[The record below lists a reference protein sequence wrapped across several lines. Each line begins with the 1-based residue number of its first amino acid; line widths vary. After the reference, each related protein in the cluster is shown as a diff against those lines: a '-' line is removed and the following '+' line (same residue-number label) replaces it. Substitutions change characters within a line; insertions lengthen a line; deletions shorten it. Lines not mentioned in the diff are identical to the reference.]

1 MIIPFGHRKVY
12 ILRVPNKCMKKQTK
26 ECPHCKSKDTVKRG
40 YFQTESKGKQQRYFC
55 NSCKR
60 KFIIQDAFYRMR
72 NSKKKI
78 SLCLDLFFRGLSTR
92 EIQSHLKA
100 FYPHNS
106 DHSNILRWV
115 RKYSMK
121 ISEYTD
127 NLKLNTG
134 SYVEMDEMEYHRR
147 KSHKAKR
154 GIDENWF
161 IDVICPETK
170 FMIAS
175 SYCKS
180 RRQRDVKRI
189 LNEVKEKT
197 NNLKVITTDGWLA
210 YPKAIRQTFGISNKT
225 HQLNVIHN
233 QKNASKGDGFNYP
246 IERLHNNIR
255 ARTKTFRGFHGSLS
269 SANSI
274 MKGYEIFYNY
284 IRKHQAIGKTPSE
297 LATNIKFE
305 NPNRWLE
312 LIKMS
317 H

>member
-1 MIIPFGHRKVY
+1 
-12 ILRVPNKCMKKQTK
+12 MKKQTK
-26 ECPHCKSKDTVKRG
+26 ECPHCKNKDTVKRG

-72 NSKKKI
+72 NNKKKI

-147 KSHKAKR
+147 KSHKAKK
-154 GIDENWF
+154 GIDKNWF
-161 IDVICPETK
+161 IDAIDVKTR
-170 FMIAS
+170 FMVS
-175 SYCKS
+175 SAYVKS
-180 RRQRDVKRI
+180 RNQKELKSVIRKI
-189 LNEVKEKT
+189 KEKT
-197 NNLKVITTDGWLA
+197 EGQVNTLTTDGLTQ
-210 YPKAIRQTFGISNKT
+210 YPGVFKSVYGYYNLKKGLVNHNVVNASRGEGFNIWVERMHNTIRQ
-225 HQLNVIHN
+225 
-233 QKNASKGDGFNYP
+233 
-246 IERLHNNIR
+246 
-255 ARTKTFRGFHGSLS
+255 RTQNFRGFHGSVERAYAL
-269 SANSI
+269 
-274 MKGYEIFYNY
+274 MKGIEIHYNFV
-284 IRKHQAIGKTPSE
+284 RKHEALKGKTPSDLAIPDLE
-297 LATNIKFE
+297 LKS
-305 NPNRWLE
+305 PNRWLE
-312 LIKMS
+312 LIELSNKN
-317 H
+317 